1 MKLVGSVLPYHL
13 NLMYQNGIILAFE
26 VSRMAINKG
35 FKPLLYYSHS
45 IPGRISMHLK
55 HSFGPFYY
63 RLFNRISLGILSLK
77 NYSTL
82 LVRSEE

>member
-45 IPGRISMHLK
+45 IVPIGLGVRSMRT
-55 HSFGPFYY
+55 
-63 RLFNRISLGILSLK
+63 RLMPSTSWVILSVIL
-77 NYSTL
+77 
-82 LVRSEE
+82 

>member
-35 FKPLLYYSHS
+35 FTPLLYYSHS
-45 IPGRISMHLK
+45 IVPIG
-55 HSFGPFYY
+55 
-63 RLFNRISLGILSLK
+63 LG
-77 NYSTL
+77 
-82 LVRSEE
+82 VRSRRTRLMPSTSAVILFVMW